1 MYLIN
6 FSKLVNNLLPA
17 ILRKKRMRAWI
28 ECLVYPL
35 QDLHNSFVKLREELI
50 LEATATPQVASLEFI
65 INKILFNGR
74 NDCFISD
81 NDHAARILIYNR
93 NEEKRPT
100 VLIYNRSE
108 GIAPVPPICIFNRNE
123 PREHDFNIHVP
134 GPLSSD
140 KRDQIIKLANKYR
153 AAGFFFKIL
162 EYEPTK
168 TE

>member
-1 MYLIN
+1 MI
-6 FSKLVNNLLPA
+6 
-17 ILRKKRMRAWI
+17 AWL

-35 QDLHNSFVKLREELI
+35 QDIHNRLISLREELM
-50 LEATATPQVASLEFI
+50 LEVTVTPQVISLEFI
-65 INKILFNGR
+65 INKTLFAGR

-81 NDHAARILIYNR
+81 NDRAARILLYNR
-93 NEEKRPT
+93 SEGKRPT

-108 GIAPVPPICIFNRNE
+108 GIAPVPPICVFNRNE

-134 GPLSSD
+134 GPLSSE
-140 KRDQIIKLANKYR
+140 KRDQIIKLTNKYR
-153 AAGFFFKIL
+153 AAGYFFKIL